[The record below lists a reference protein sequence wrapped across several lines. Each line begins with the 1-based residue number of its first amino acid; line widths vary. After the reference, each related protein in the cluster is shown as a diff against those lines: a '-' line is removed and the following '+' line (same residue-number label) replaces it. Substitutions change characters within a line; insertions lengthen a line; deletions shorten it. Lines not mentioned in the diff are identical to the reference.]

1 MAENAKN
8 EKGFFE
14 TVEEKLVSKWGSV
27 PVWAVVIGVLGY
39 GVYYFYDKVSNK
51 YK

>member
-1 MAENAKN
+1 MAVDAKT

-27 PVWAVVIGVLGY
+27 PVWAIVIGALGY